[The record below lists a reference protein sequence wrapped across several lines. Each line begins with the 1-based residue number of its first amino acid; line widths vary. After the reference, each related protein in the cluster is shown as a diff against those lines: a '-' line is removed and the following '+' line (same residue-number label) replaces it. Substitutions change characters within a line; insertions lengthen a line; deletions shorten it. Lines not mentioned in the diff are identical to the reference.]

1 MKKVFIFLS
10 LCGAVGVCFAGL
22 SEIFYLNVTE
32 SLPPG
37 LYMKAFDSEY
47 NCGDCIIYEPPE
59 EVKNLIVKN
68 EWGDGK
74 HYFLKKIGA
83 TAGEKYSID
92 SEKLT
97 FEIEGKY
104 IGKVFEKD
112 SMGKELP
119 RLRGNFEVPKDC
131 ILPIATNERSF
142 DGRYT
147 GVIPISRIKTKVIPI
162 FTL

>member
-1 MKKVFIFLS
+1 M
-10 LCGAVGVCFAGL
+10 
-22 SEIFYLNVTE
+22 NVTE

-37 LYMKAFDSEY
+37 LYMKTFDNGY
-47 NCGDCIIYEPPE
+47 NCGNYIIYELPAN
-59 EVKNLIVKN
+59 VKKLIAKN

-74 HYFLKKIGA
+74 HYFLKKLGA
-83 TAGEKYSID
+83 KAGEKYSID

-112 SMGKELP
+112 SFGNELP
-119 RLRGNFEVPKDC
+119 KLRGNFEVPKDC
-131 ILPIATNERSF
+131 VLPIVTNERSF

-147 GVIPISRIKTKVIPI
+147 GVIPTSRIKAKVIPI